1 MLATITKKAELTG
14 VLTPST
20 MPLIEADEQLD
31 QEVFKTLTREERAVI
46 GQATQLY
53 LEKRQAVEEQH
64 AKPRTV
70 GETYAQTE

>member
-31 QEVFKTLTREERAVI
+31 QEVFNYVSI
-46 GQATQLY
+46 QF
-53 LEKRQAVEEQH
+53 LEVAD
-64 AKPRTV
+64 
-70 GETYAQTE
+70 